1 MRATMASAESDF
13 DRQKLPHD
21 LILILADGTSGALE
35 VADALGYVFL
45 DDGAQRGGSVSMPG
59 HPSQFT
65 EERQARL
72 GAKSVSAAQDE
83 CGG

>member
-1 MRATMASAESDF
+1 MPWATYFSMTA
-13 DRQKLPHD
+13 RN
-21 LILILADGTSGALE
+21 
-35 VADALGYVFL
+35 
-45 DDGAQRGGSVSMPG
+45 RGGSVSMPG

>member
-45 DDGAQRGGSVSMPG
+45 DDSAQPRRVGLDAGSSKPV
-59 HPSQFT
+59 HRRAASQV
-65 EERQARL
+65 R
-72 GAKSVSAAQDE
+72 
-83 CGG
+83 C